1 MLYETVVEIDERVS
15 AEGEVLSPLD
25 LAAAEAGLRRA
36 YASGI
41 RSAAIVL
48 LHGYRHTAHEKQV
61 ADLAREIGFTPVS
74 ASHAVSPLMNLV
86 GRGDTTALGSA
97 SGGERVCQY
106 VKISVGE
113 IS

>member
-61 ADLAREIGFTPVS
+61 ADLAREIGFTQVS
-74 ASHAVSPLMNLV
+74 ASHAVSPLMK
-86 GRGDTTALGSA
+86 LGSEEHT
-97 SGGERVCQY
+97 SELQSLMR
-106 VKISVGE
+106 ISYAV
-113 IS
+113 